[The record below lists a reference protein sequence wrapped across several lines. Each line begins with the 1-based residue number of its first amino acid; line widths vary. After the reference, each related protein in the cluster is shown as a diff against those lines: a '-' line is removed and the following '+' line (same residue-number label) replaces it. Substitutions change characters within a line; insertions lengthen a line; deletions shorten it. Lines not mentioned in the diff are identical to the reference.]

1 MSIVQVPWRR
11 RLQTLSLLH
20 YVLVW
25 LLVPF
30 VCLWVPV
37 YVLMFTQ
44 YWWWVGICVFLMR
57 SEFSAFREIFVE
69 RNYIFIYFRS
79 VCLYIVWFVSIKC
92 VRSY

>member
-1 MSIVQVPWRR
+1 MQIKIKMNTTKILSKLPEMSIVQVPWRR

-44 YWWWVGICVFLMR
+44 YWWWVRICALF
-57 SEFSAFREIFVE
+57 
-69 RNYIFIYFRS
+69 
-79 VCLYIVWFVSIKC
+79 
-92 VRSY
+92 